1 MKRKY
6 MVWLAAVFVAVTGLC
21 YLGWRS
27 ADSESDQNV
36 EQERNDTDRETA
48 EKEELP
54 GVEAETP
61 ETEEETLDIVEEE
74 PFTVVEDWAVSEE
87 RFRIEGEGF
96 EKPGLCG
103 ISEKRIYF
111 SYSLSDDTGMT
122 LVYCM
127 FDRATKETK
136 ILHELEVRD
145 VVFPPITFNEHMYIL
160 DVKVPSYKIWDICE
174 EETTLHE
181 EGECMYYPQL
191 QLCGSKL
198 VTRVHQQKGV
208 DVICTLSWV
217 DLLTE
222 ESAVIETTKYKYDR
236 ERNVAN
242 GTEICNAGG
251 WEDGVIYETYSY
263 DEEPRQTWQRKK
275 DYGEQEI
282 WYYDFAAG
290 TATKQALTLGRHSYY
305 VGGDESCI
313 VIDRASLS
321 DPLPKSGTMYER
333 TQSGYVS
340 RNIPGVNATNSI
352 VHAGKLANGQILLD
366 CREGFVLVDPK
377 NNICTGEDTY
387 NFTYSDTEIAF
398 MDEDGVVHARK
409 YTEQGASR

>member
-1 MKRKY
+1 MQRKC
-6 MVWLAAVFVAVTGLC
+6 MIWFVVFAIDAGICYWGWHRADNKFDQHTGQ
-21 YLGWRS
+21 
-27 ADSESDQNV
+27 ES
-36 EQERNDTDRETA
+36 NDTDREIA

-54 GVEAETP
+54 TIEAEEPTDA
-61 ETEEETLDIVEEE
+61 EETLEIVAAD

-87 RFRIEGEGF
+87 TFRIEGEGF
-96 EKPGLCG
+96 EKLELCG
-103 ISEKRIYF
+103 ISEEQIYF
-111 SYSLSDDTGMT
+111 SYSLSDDTAMT

-145 VVFPPITFNEHMYIL
+145 AVFPPITYNEHMYIL

-174 EETTLHE
+174 EETTLYG
-181 EGECMYYPQL
+181 EGECLYYPQL

-198 VTRVHQQKGV
+198 VIGVHQQKGA
-208 DVICTLSWV
+208 DVVCTLSWA
-217 DLLTE
+217 DLLTK
-222 ESAVIETTKYKYDR
+222 ESAVIETTKYKYDS

-242 GTEICNAGG
+242 GTEICHADG
-251 WEDGVIYETYSY
+251 WEDGVIFETYSY

-290 TATKQALTLGRHSYY
+290 TTTKQALTLGRHSYY

-313 VIDRASLS
+313 VIDRASLV
-321 DPLPKSGTMYER
+321 DALPKSGTMYER

-340 RNIPGVNATNSI
+340 RKIPSVDATNSI

-366 CREGFVLVDPK
+366 CREGFVLIDPK

-387 NFTYSDTEIAF
+387 HCTYSDTEIAF
-398 MDEDGVVHARK
+398 MNEDGVVHVRK
-409 YTEQGASR
+409 YVE